1 MVFTGRIL
9 VGELLVKMRIIS
21 GQFRGKIIKYLK
33 NSTTRPLRDS
43 VKENIFNIL
52 QHSKLI
58 KIKIENGYILDLY
71 SGVGSFGIE
80 CISRGAKNV
89 TFIENNLAANQI
101 IKKNLNYLSII
112 NKAKIYNENVEVF
125 LRRKINEKYNVFFL
139 DPPYI
144 DKKFIQNF
152 DLIKANKLYQKN
164 HIIIIHRDSTTEDGL
179 ENYIKILI
187 KKKYGRSKITFG
199 VFIE

>member
-152 DLIKANKLYQKN
+152 DLIKANKLYQK
-164 HIIIIHRDSTTEDGL
+164 IIL
-179 ENYIKILI
+179 
-187 KKKYGRSKITFG
+187 
-199 VFIE
+199 